1 MQCKLDDFRAR
12 GLIFAENTKYLAV
25 SGKQENQ
32 LYGLWSKNQLIDSLS
47 LPTNPCNSSK
57 ILFQIQPISVQE
69 ISV

>member
-32 LYGLWSKNQLIDSLS
+32 LYGLWSKNQLIESLS
-47 LPTNPCNSSK
+47 
-57 ILFQIQPISVQE
+57 
-69 ISV
+69 